1 MDLKFESRGKTYPAG
16 DKILVMQGFSASEYS
31 VNISDNAQYEGGS
44 VAGVKIAPRPLHIE
58 LLEDNTGREAFL
70 SFFNPKY
77 EGVLTVT
84 VDGQSRIIGYRVET
98 FNVRQENMSLPPVL
112 EIDLICPDPYFYDA
126 DDFGKNIAG
135 RQALFAFPF
144 VWRAER
150 DLASDYKV
158 FTDQTLIVN
167 RGDVET
173 GLTVEFRCTGAVEN
187 PKIELMSTGEYMRIL
202 KSCEAGDTIVFE
214 TNTARKNIYVNGE
227 KYTNFD
233 PASTFFSLQEGENV
247 LKYGTDSGY
256 ESLDVYVRYRARY
269 LGVV

>member
-1 MDLKFESRGKTYPAG
+1 MKFESRERTYPAG
-16 DKILVMQGFSASEYS
+16 DKILVAEGFSASDYT

-58 LLEDNTGREAFL
+58 LLEHNANRESFL

-77 EGVLTVT
+77 EGKLTLA
-84 VDGQSRIIGYRVET
+84 VDGQSRQIYYRVEK

-112 EIDLICPDPYFYDA
+112 EVDLICPDPYFYDV
-126 DDFGKNIAG
+126 DDFGKNIAA

-144 VWRAER
+144 VWPVGREI
-150 DLASDYKV
+150 ASDYKV
-158 FTDQTLIVN
+158 FTDQTLILN
-167 RGDVET
+167 KGDVQT

-187 PKIELMSTGEYMRIL
+187 PKIELVSTGEYMRIL
-202 KSCEAGDTIVFE
+202 KSCEAGDTILFE
-214 TNTARKNIYVNGE
+214 TNTASKNIYVNGE

-233 PASTFFSLQEGENV
+233 PASTFFSLKEGENV
-247 LKYGTDSGY
+247 LKYGSDSGY
-256 ESLDVYVRYRARY
+256 ESLDVYVRYRAKY